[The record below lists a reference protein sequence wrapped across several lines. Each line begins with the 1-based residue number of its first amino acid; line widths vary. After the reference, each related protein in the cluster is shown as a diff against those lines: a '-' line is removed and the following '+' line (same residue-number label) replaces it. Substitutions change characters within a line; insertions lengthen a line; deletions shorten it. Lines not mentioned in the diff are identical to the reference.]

1 MALWE
6 AHPPSESSARMEGNA
21 QEEGGP
27 LRWHMSRSRQRWV
40 RTESASLEWR
50 LDQGPPSSMGLPM
63 CHRGMNKFRGS
74 SPDHVPPPSTLL
86 SYPGL
91 CVVPH
96 LEHIITHHTIP
107 HVASPSPGPPL
118 GSEAPLLPPL
128 LAACG
133 VTCISASASPP
144 A

>member
-1 MALWE
+1 
-6 AHPPSESSARMEGNA
+6 
-21 QEEGGP
+21 
-27 LRWHMSRSRQRWV
+27 
-40 RTESASLEWR
+40 
-50 LDQGPPSSMGLPM
+50 MGLPM

-74 SPDHVPPPSTLL
+74 SPDHVQPPPTLL

-144 A
+144 AWAPQRLTLGQSNAQQRAQWPAAAGG